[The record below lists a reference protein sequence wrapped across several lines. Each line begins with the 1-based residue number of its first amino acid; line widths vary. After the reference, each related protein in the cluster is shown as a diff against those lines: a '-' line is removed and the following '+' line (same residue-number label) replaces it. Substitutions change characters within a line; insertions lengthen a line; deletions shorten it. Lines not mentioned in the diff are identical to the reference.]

1 VRAARPHSNV
11 RPTVYRVAVSEYTLL
26 PDVPCPLR
34 RYLVTVTLKRSD
46 RDDALLAAGGQAV
59 AELAAAA
66 VVADGLVTAWT
77 CTQSLVSMVV
87 ELQCTADA
95 LAAGVALA
103 RVLGGADGTASV
115 TAEPVASD
123 SVAALPGWR

>member
-1 VRAARPHSNV
+1 M
-11 RPTVYRVAVSEYTLL
+11 SEYTLL
-26 PDVPCPLR
+26 PDIPCPLR
-34 RYLVTVTLKRSD
+34 RYLVTVTLRRSD
-46 RDDALLAAGGQAV
+46 ADDALLSAGGQAV

-77 CTQSLVSMVV
+77 CTQSLVSLVV
-87 ELQCTADA
+87 DLPCTADA

-103 RVLGGADGTASV
+103 RVLGGPDGTASV

-123 SVAALPGWR
+123 ALATLPGWR